1 MARRRRREEEALAEL
16 NLAPIMN
23 MVMILIPLL
32 LLSTVFLKTGV
43 VNISSPRNAQSNTP
57 EQEEREEETPVPRV
71 VVYISQ
77 DGFRI
82 GDQRNLPEFQ
92 QFTTPIARCGGGGAA
107 AAGGEQ
113 RQLSPHDMAEIPP
126 TICLR
131 QGADANADLVDKLDF
146 AALYNQLLAVR
157 LQPQWFDRF
166 GEENNAVISILGD
179 AEIPFNVL
187 IKTMDTARYFL
198 AAEGT
203 NLGAPSA
210 SSQVQAYA
218 LSGGQ
223 NPTPED
229 LENAAYLV
237 TNGERIELFPDP
249 VLLLPR
255 PNTGS

>member
-1 MARRRRREEEALAEL
+1 MARRRRREEAEQAEL

-32 LLSTVFLKTGV
+32 LLSTVFIKTGV

-57 EQEEREEETPVPRV
+57 EQEEQEEETPVPRV

-77 DGFRI
+77 DGFRV

-92 QFTTPIARCGGGGAA
+92 QFTTPIGRCGGGGGAA
-107 AAGGEQ
+107 AAEG

-131 QGADANADLVDKLDF
+131 QGADANADLVQQLDF
-146 AALYNQLLAVR
+146 AALYNQLLAIR

-179 AEIPFNVL
+179 PEIPFNVL

-198 AAEGT
+198 AAEGS
-203 NLGAPSA
+203 NLSAPSA
-210 SSQVQAYA
+210 SSNVAAYS
-218 LSGGQ
+218 LGGG
-223 NPTPED
+223 NGTPED
-229 LENAAYLV
+229 LENAAYLL
-237 TNGERIELFPDP
+237 NGSERVELFPDP

>member
-1 MARRRRREEEALAEL
+1 MARKQRPEEPQIEL

-32 LLSTVFLKTGV
+32 LLSTVFMKTGV

-57 EQEEREEETPVPRV
+57 EQEEREEEVPVPRV

-77 DGFRI
+77 DGFRV

-92 QFTTPIARCGGGGAA
+92 QFTTPIARCGGAGSGAA
-107 AAGGEQ
+107 GAPGQ
-113 RQLSPHDMAEIPP
+113 QLSPHDMAEIPP

-131 QGADANADLVDKLDF
+131 PGVDANAPLIDKLDF
-146 AALYNQLLAVR
+146 GALYNTLAVVR

-179 AEIPFNVL
+179 PEIPFNVL

-198 AAEGT
+198 VPEGSQISP
-203 NLGAPSA
+203 PSA
-210 SSQVQAYA
+210 SSNIASYT
-218 LSGGQ
+218 LGGGDA
-223 NPTPED
+223 TPED
-229 LENAAYLV
+229 LENAVYLL
-237 TNGERIELFPDP
+237 NAGERIELFPDP

-255 PNTGS
+255 PGAGT